1 MVLVS
6 LPGVLLIGTCLKTFS
21 YTNIF
26 IMDPDYKLQQL
37 FAKYLQRRCTPE
49 EVAELISLLQQGD
62 AEESLSEPMQTLW
75 GQLKEDKT
83 EHPVDW
89 DKMYGNLRRTEEDL
103 FSLHQRRTRPAY
115 KLHYLFH
122 RAWFKVAAILILC
135 MMVSAAYWA
144 LTGNNRKLRPAPAAG
159 ENVGGILSALNK
171 KQIIHLPDGSTV
183 ILNADSK
190 LDYPASFAGKYRE
203 AYLTGEGYFDIVHH
217 ARMPFLVHTGKIT
230 TRVLGTAF
238 NIKAYPADE
247 AIEVTV
253 THGKVQVERE
263 NKNMGLLTAD
273 QQISFSKKTE
283 VYVQKKVDIKQVT
296 AWKPEEIRLDDVTM
310 EEAATRIGQRFKVII
325 EFANPAIKNCRVTAT
340 FYEDDLL
347 NEIMTVICGVSQSNF
362 TIHDN
367 KIIIDGKGC
376 K

>member
-1 MVLVS
+1 
-6 LPGVLLIGTCLKTFS
+6 
-21 YTNIF
+21 
-26 IMDPDYKLQQL
+26 MDPDYKLQQL

>member
-1 MVLVS
+1 LVLVS